1 MYSYLDP
8 LNLNNWRFFDNY
20 VERVRVLARLLNLEC
35 LSLRVI
41 RIERRDSLASSMNN
55 SEERDVSFPSLI
67 YIRKI
72 AVL

>member
-55 SEERDVSFPSLI
+55 SEESDVSFPSLI